1 MIEAKKINVKFG
13 NRQILKDLNF
23 KVSKGEY
30 ISIIGKSGAGK
41 STLLNVISTLEK
53 EYSGNVFYKNK
64 DIRDFND
71 IEISNLR
78 NKKIGFIFQNFNLLE
93 DFTVIENIMLPGRLT
108 KIDEIELKKKA
119 LELIN
124 KFELDLTKNQYP
136 NELSGGEKQRVAI
149 ARALINKPEIIFADE
164 PTGNLDSRMSIEIS
178 NILSKLNKDGQT
190 IVMVTHNHELAK
202 KFKQNI
208 GNKGWYIAK
217 LKHQLK

>member
-1 MIEAKKINVKFG
+1 MIDAKNINVKFG
-13 NRQILKDLNF
+13 KRQILKDLNL
-23 KVSKGEY
+23 KVKKGEY

-53 EYSGNVFYKNK
+53 EYSGNVFYENK

-71 IEISNLR
+71 FEISNLR

-93 DFTVIENIMLPGRLT
+93 DFTVIENIMLPARLT
-108 KIDEIELKKKA
+108 KIDEIALMEKA
-119 LELIN
+119 LGLIN

-164 PTGNLDSRMSIEIS
+164 PTGNLDSKMSIEIS
-178 NILSKLNKDGQT
+178 NILSKLNQEGQT
-190 IVMVTHNHELAK
+190 IVMVTHNEELAK
-202 KFKQNI
+202 SS
-208 GNKGWYIAK
+208 NKIFE
-217 LKHQLK
+217 LKDGMLLN

>member
-1 MIEAKKINVKFG
+1 MIDARNINVKFG
-13 NRQILKDLNF
+13 KRQILKDLNF
-23 KVSKGEY
+23 KVNKGEY

-53 EYSGNVFYKNK
+53 EYSGNVFYENK
-64 DIRDFND
+64 DIRDYND
-71 IEISNLR
+71 VEISKLR

-108 KIDEIELKKKA
+108 KIDEMELKKKA

-124 KFELDLTKNQYP
+124 KFELDLTINQYP

-149 ARALINKPEIIFADE
+149 ARALINKPKIIFADE

-178 NILSKLNKDGQT
+178 NILSKLNQEGQT
-190 IVMVTHNHELAK
+190 IVMVTHNQELAK
-202 KFKQNI
+202 SS
-208 GNKGWYIAK
+208 NKILK
-217 LKHQLK
+217 LNDGMLLN

>member
-1 MIEAKKINVKFG
+1 MIDAKNINVKFG
-13 NRQILKDLNF
+13 KRQILKDLNL
-23 KVSKGEY
+23 KVKKGEY

-53 EYSGNVFYKNK
+53 EYSGNVFYKK
-64 DIRDFND
+64 QDIRDFND

-93 DFTVIENIMLPGRLT
+93 DFTVIENIMLPARLT
-108 KIDEIELKKKA
+108 KIDEIALMEKA
-119 LELIN
+119 LGLIN

-164 PTGNLDSRMSIEIS
+164 PTGNLDSKMSIEIS
-178 NILSKLNKDGQT
+178 NILSKLNQEGQT
-190 IVMVTHNHELAK
+190 IVMVTHNEELAK
-202 KFKQNI
+202 SS
-208 GNKGWYIAK
+208 NKIFE
-217 LKHQLK
+217 LKDGILLN

>member
-1 MIEAKKINVKFG
+1 MIDAKNINVKFG
-13 NRQILKDLNF
+13 KRQILKDLNF
-23 KVSKGEY
+23 KVKKGEY

-53 EYSGNVFYKNK
+53 EYSGNVFFENK

-71 IEISNLR
+71 FEISNLR

-93 DFTVIENIMLPGRLT
+93 DFTVIENIMLPARLT
-108 KIDEIELKKKA
+108 KIDEMELKAKA

-124 KFELDLTKNQYP
+124 KFELDLTINQYP

-178 NILSKLNKDGQT
+178 NILSKLNQEGQT
-190 IVMVTHNHELAK
+190 IVMVTHNEELAK
-202 KFKQNI
+202 SS
-208 GNKGWYIAK
+208 NKILE
-217 LKHQLK
+217 LKDGMLLN

>member
-1 MIEAKKINVKFG
+1 MIDARNINVKFG
-13 NRQILKDLNF
+13 KRQILKDLNF
-23 KVSKGEY
+23 KVNKGEY

-53 EYSGNVFYKNK
+53 EYSGNVFYENK
-64 DIRDFND
+64 DIRDYND
-71 IEISNLR
+71 VEISKLR

-108 KIDEIELKKKA
+108 KIDEMELKKKA

-124 KFELDLTKNQYP
+124 KFELDFTINQYP

-149 ARALINKPEIIFADE
+149 ARALINKPKIIFADE

-178 NILSKLNKDGQT
+178 NILSKLNQEGQT
-190 IVMVTHNHELAK
+190 IVMVTHNQELAK
-202 KFKQNI
+202 SS
-208 GNKGWYIAK
+208 NKILELNDGM
-217 LKHQLK
+217 LLN

>member
-1 MIEAKKINVKFG
+1 MIDAKNINVKFG
-13 NRQILKDLNF
+13 KRQILKDLNF
-23 KVSKGEY
+23 KVNKGEY

-64 DIRDFND
+64 DIRDYND
-71 IEISNLR
+71 VEISNLR

-93 DFTVIENIMLPGRLT
+93 DFTVIENIMLPARLT
-108 KIDEIELKKKA
+108 KIDEMELKEKA

-124 KFELDLTKNQYP
+124 KFELDLTINQYP

-178 NILSKLNKDGQT
+178 NILSKLNQEGQT
-190 IVMVTHNHELAK
+190 IAMVTHNKELAK
-202 KFKQNI
+202 NS
-208 GNKGWYIAK
+208 NKILE
-217 LKHQLK
+217 LKDGMLLN

>member
-1 MIEAKKINVKFG
+1 MIDARNINVKFG
-13 NRQILKDLNF
+13 KRQILKDLNL
-23 KVSKGEY
+23 KVKKGEY

-53 EYSGNVFYKNK
+53 EYSGNVFYENK
-64 DIRDFND
+64 DIRDYND
-71 IEISNLR
+71 VEISKLR

-108 KIDEIELKKKA
+108 KIDEMELKEKA

-124 KFELDLTKNQYP
+124 KFELNLTINQYP

-149 ARALINKPEIIFADE
+149 ARALINKPKIIFADE

-178 NILSKLNKDGQT
+178 NILSKLNQEGQT
-190 IVMVTHNHELAK
+190 IVMVTHNEELAK
-202 KFKQNI
+202 SSNRIFE
-208 GNKGWYIAK
+208 
-217 LKHQLK
+217 LKDGMLLS